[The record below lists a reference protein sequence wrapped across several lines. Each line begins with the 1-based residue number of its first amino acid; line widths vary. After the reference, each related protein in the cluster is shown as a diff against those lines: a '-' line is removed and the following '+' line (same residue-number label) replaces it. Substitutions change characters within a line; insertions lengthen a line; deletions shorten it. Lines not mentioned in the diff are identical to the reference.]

1 MRIQYDNY
9 FYYNKFIYLLFQKN
23 VITLL
28 VYNTRRGKMTHSHEK
43 IGGCSRSSC
52 PFTCLMA
59 DRATSQIKV
68 VNSIR
73 KPVSKRQGIIEAI
86 FHPLV
91 PSSAKHIA
99 TPIFV
104 TAKIKWEADLVLRIC
119 VFDIILFSKQSTF
132 SKLATKVQEQGLV
145 KTVQLHRSGVLTV
158 NGTLMQI

>member
-9 FYYNKFIYLLFQKN
+9 FSYNKFIFLLFQKN
-23 VITLL
+23 VIILL
-28 VYNTRRGKMTHSHEK
+28 VYNTRRGKMNHSHEK
-43 IGGCSRSSC
+43 VGGSSRSSC
-52 PFTCLMA
+52 PFTCLMV
-59 DRATSQIKV
+59 DHATAQIKA

-73 KPVSKRQGIIEAI
+73 KPVSRKQGIIEAI

-91 PSSAKHIA
+91 PSSAKRIA

-104 TAKIKWEADLVLRIC
+104 TAKIKWKVDLVLRIC

-158 NGTLMQI
+158 KGTLMQI